1 MQHSGQ
7 VSYKVSHRRGRL
19 RADSARL
26 PKDYAIFHRRD
37 AAFLQVCHRP
47 DTGRAARALNVFAP
61 LGLSDPARVSRAA
74 VDKPAGDHDR
84 GENSRSRCKFQ
95 ANHGEGRAGRSELI
109 VKSRLFGPPGAGR
122 NEGQGGDPDPMPLLG
137 RGPNDP

>member
-7 VSYKVSHRRGRL
+7 VSHKVSHLRGRL

-47 DTGRAARALNVFAP
+47 DTGRVGRVVNACTA
-61 LGLSDPARVSRAA
+61 GLSDPTRVSRAA
-74 VDKPAGDHDR
+74 VDKLAAVTIAVKTAGHAAS
-84 GENSRSRCKFQ
+84 SRQTMAK
-95 ANHGEGRAGRSELI
+95 EGRAALNSL
-109 VKSRLFGPPGAGR
+109 
-122 NEGQGGDPDPMPLLG
+122 
-137 RGPNDP
+137 

>member
-7 VSYKVSHRRGRL
+7 VSYQVSRL
-19 RADSARL
+19 RADSAQV

-47 DTGRAARALNVFAP
+47 DTGRAARAVNARSA
-61 LGLSDPARVSRAA
+61 GLSDPTRLSRAA

-109 VKSRLFGPPGAGR
+109 VKSRLFGSAGVSATSGPAALR
-122 NEGQGGDPDPMPLLG
+122 TSCHRPVG
-137 RGPNDP
+137 RANDP